1 MLTSQI
7 FEFFTWRFVS
17 QTFWVIFIQCEL
29 SFGVTEG
36 ICNYAPLLQLHI
48 LVKRQV
54 YENKELFARNKSRFL
69 VFLSIFRKC
78 NKMNEEF
85 LVSEYHSVSNLITFV
100 IPLLQA
106 AINEKFRLKFS
117 IFEKIPIFE
126 KFRYSKNSNF
136 RKVPIF

>member
-1 MLTSQI
+1 M
-7 FEFFTWRFVS
+7 
-17 QTFWVIFIQCEL
+17 IFIQCEL

-54 YENKELFARNKSRFL
+54 YENKELFACNKSRFL

-85 LVSEYHSVSNLITFV
+85 LVSEYSVSNLTTFV

-117 IFEKIPIFE
+117 IFKKIPIFE
-126 KFRYSKNSNF
+126 KFQFSKSSDF
-136 RKVPIF
+136 LKISIFKERLGLVSD